1 MTRVRQPDR
10 ELRVVVSKQDKILGD
25 LREKGDDIY
34 TERWR
39 NLVFEGGEAMIC
51 QRDVSG
57 GGGHQLRMMEG
68 RGRETE
74 QGPLVASHQ

>member
-39 NLVFEGGEAMIC
+39 NLV
-51 QRDVSG
+51 V
-57 GGGHQLRMMEG
+57 
-68 RGRETE
+68 
-74 QGPLVASHQ
+74 